1 MPWWNAV
8 AAGVSGLLGMGS
20 SLIQQNQ
27 NNKMMNKQ
35 MAYNTSERE
44 ASQSYQTGERQSMQ
58 DYQTSEREAQ
68 NAYNERVYNN
78 YQSPAAM
85 VRQFKEAGLNP
96 LLAIDSSGVGS
107 VGASSGSNGGAP
119 SSSSPHG
126 AMPSA
131 PYQNISAMSN
141 GFQNIAQSML
151 AIAQAKK
158 AGVETS
164 RLEKFTQEELRGIE
178 LSNNAQELLNSVNEK
193 YLDKQ
198 NAQLL
203 KNTIQQYSLGTIKA
217 EEMRSQ
223 LELLAKENLIKQK
236 TVDHWDETYRNA
248 QENIKA
254 DTEVKYST
262 TMVNDSIKTLNE
274 SKVLTE
280 STVRSLNRSLSRLN
294 AALSSSA
301 EIQALI
307 DSDTYEAKTIK
318 EYNVS
323 KAEAEK
329 ALRDFYQF
337 RSELEQ
343 IAEHNINDDDWQ
355 ALEYLLNW
363 TFNGIR
369 RLSRSVQGKSA
380 FD

>member
-1 MPWWNAV
+1 MPIGILG
-8 AAGVSGLLGMGS
+8 AAGIGLGS
-20 SLIQQNQ
+20 SLIGGAFNSFLNGNQDQKQRDFINEQREKQEQFQNFQRESQ
-27 NNKMMNKQ
+27 N
-35 MAYNTSERE
+35 
-44 ASQSYQTGERQSMQ
+44 
-58 DYQTSEREAQ
+58 DFAQ
-68 NAYNERVYNN
+68 RMYTM
-78 YQSPAAM
+78 YQSPQALAA
-85 VRQFKEAGLNP
+85 QYKAAGLNP
-96 LLAIDSSGVGS
+96 RLAADGGQVGN
-107 VGASSGSNGGAP
+107 VAASSGSSGSAP
-119 SSSSPHG
+119 SG
-126 AMPSA
+126 ANYA
-131 PYQNISAMSN
+131 PAHNSFST
-141 GFQNIAQSML
+141 GFVDMANAFAAL
-151 AIAQAKK
+151 AQAKK
-158 AGVETS
+158 AGVETD
-164 RLEKFTQEELRGIE
+164 RLKRFMNEELRGIE

-193 YLDKQ
+193 YLDKHTS
-198 NAQLL
+198 ALL
-203 KNTIQQYSLGTIKA
+203 KRVIQEYSLGTIKA